1 MVIEPVIRENVCLT
15 AHPMGCEAQVLEQI
29 NYIKSRGAMTG
40 PKRVLVIGASN
51 GYGLAARI
59 VSAFACGADTL
70 GVAYERPGRAKR
82 CASAGW
88 YNTAAFTAQAHEAGL
103 GAWDMNADAF
113 SNETKQDVL
122 EMIQTH
128 LGQIDWLVYSI
139 ASPRRKDP
147 ATGDLFSSVIKP
159 IGQPYTSKTMNFL
172 TGDVSEVTAQ
182 PASES
187 EVEQTVKVMGGEDWS
202 LWIQYLLDAGV
213 LAPGAQ
219 TMALSYIGP
228 ECTRAIYRDGTIGR
242 AKAHLEHTVGEL
254 NQRLAS
260 VNGRAFISVN
270 KALVTRAS
278 AVIPAVPLYISLL
291 YQVMKARGLHEN
303 CIQQMDRLYRDFL
316 FNASGQAPKTDDQG
330 RLRLDDWEMREDV
343 QEEVRDLWARVNAD
357 NAHEL
362 ADIQGFK
369 QEFLRHHGFDM
380 PNIDYTEDLSEDI
393 VAARALDE
401 NLELRT

>member
-1 MVIEPVIRENVCLT
+1 MIIEPVIRDNVCLT
-15 AHPMGCEAQVLEQI
+15 AHPLGCDAQVLEQI
-29 NYIKSRGAMTG
+29 NYIKSQGALAG

-59 VSAFACGADTL
+59 VSAFACKADTL
-70 GVAYERPGRAKR
+70 GVAFERPGRPKR
-82 CASAGW
+82 TASAGW
-88 YNTAAFTAQAHEAGL
+88 YNTAAFTRQARELGL
-103 GAWDMNADAF
+103 GVWNINADAF
-113 SNETKQDVL
+113 SDETKQEVL
-122 EMIQTH
+122 ETIKTQM
-128 LGQIDWLVYSI
+128 GQIDWLVYSI
-139 ASPRRKDP
+139 AAPRRKDP
-147 ATGDLFSSVIKP
+147 VTGDLFSSVIKP

-172 TGDVSEVTAQ
+172 SGDVSEATSQ
-182 PASES
+182 PALPGEA
-187 EVEQTVKVMGGEDWS
+187 EQTVKVMGGEDWS
-202 LWIQYLLDAGV
+202 LWIKALLDAGV
-213 LAPGAQ
+213 LAPGVQ

-254 NQRLAS
+254 NQRLVP

-291 YQVMKARGLHEN
+291 YQVMKAKGLHEN

-316 FNASGQAPKTDDQG
+316 FNPSGQPPKTDDQG
-330 RLRLDDWEMREDV
+330 RLRLDDWEMRDDV
-343 QEEVRDLWARVNAD
+343 QSEVRDLWERVNAD

-362 ADIQGFK
+362 ADIRGFK

-380 PNIDYTEDLSEDI
+380 PHIDYAEDLGPDL
-393 VAARALDE
+393 VAAE
-401 NLELRT
+401 V